1 MRYGYI
7 NKYKL
12 IEEIKKRSYSPKS
25 LSLIIEFP
33 EVDAVPVSFIRRCI
47 RMAEGRDQEVLVNML
62 AEWREQ

>member
-7 NKYKL
+7 SKGKL
-12 IEEIKKRSYSPKS
+12 LQELKKRSYSPS
-25 LSLIIEFP
+25 SMTLISEFP